1 VTTTFDTLDA
11 LRAGAGTH
19 LGWSDW
25 IDLTADQVDR
35 FVEATGG
42 RPPSPAGVAP
52 ELLVLSLSNRL
63 LPELI
68 TVPAASTGVNYGTGT
83 IRFPR
88 PVLVGSRIRAGAELT
103 AVTEVAG
110 GVQTTIV
117 ITVEADGDPG
127 PACVVESL
135 SRWLA

>member
-25 IDLTADQVDR
+25 IDVTPDQVDR

-42 RPPSPAGVAP
+42 RPPSPASVAP
-52 ELLVLSLSNRL
+52 ELLVLSHTNRL